1 MIEGREIRLWPD
13 SRSGADKRRD
23 NDRRNA
29 TIVDVEVEAVC
40 YPGGEIFDRRDVWT
54 RRNCLLRNVGW
65 NNVIVHASVFVIR
78 DDQER
83 RLPVVTAAKSI
94 IELLKKSLAV
104 SHINGWIVFRG

>member
-1 MIEGREIRLWPD
+1 MVEWREIRFWSD

-23 NDRRNA
+23 DDRRNA
-29 TIVDVEVEAVC
+29 TTVDVEVEAVC
-40 YPGGEIFDRRDVWT
+40 HFGGEVFDRRDVWT
-54 RRNCLLRNVGW
+54 RRNCLLRNGRR

-104 SHINGWIVFRG
+104 SHINGWIVFR